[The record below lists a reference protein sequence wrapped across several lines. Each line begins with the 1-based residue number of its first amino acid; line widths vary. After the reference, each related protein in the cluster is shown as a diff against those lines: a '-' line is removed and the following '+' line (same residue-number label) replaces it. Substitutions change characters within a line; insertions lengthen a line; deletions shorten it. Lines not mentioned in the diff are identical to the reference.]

1 MSDPPLSKIDWVQ
14 VYDTYMLQ
22 IYRFFRYRVRDIP
35 LAEDLTATTFEKAW
49 RMRHTCRA
57 EHSAVLSWLLSI
69 ARNTATD
76 HFRWKRSDDELSDER
91 AEGTA
96 IRPVEDLIL
105 EDDNVTRLL
114 VLVETL
120 VPRDRELIALKYGAG
135 LTNRAIAELTG
146 LSESNVGTILSRI
159 VHMLRTRWEVALYE

>member
-1 MSDPPLSKIDWVQ
+1 MSDPPSSGIDWAQ
-14 VYDTYMLQ
+14 VYDSYIHR
-22 IYRFFRYRVRDIP
+22 IYRFFRYRVQDIQ

-57 EHSAVLSWLLSI
+57 DRSTVLSWLLTI

-76 HFRWKRSDDELSDER
+76 HFRQNYSDAELSDEE
-91 AEGTA
+91 AENSAT
-96 IRPVEDLIL
+96 RPVEDLIL
-105 EDDNVTRLL
+105 EDDNLARLL
-114 VLVETL
+114 ALVQTL

-159 VHMLRTRWEVALYE
+159 VHLLRTRWEVTLYE